1 MATMAKRDADDS
13 DDFDGDGA
21 PAPGVLTALLTLV
34 ARRQRA
40 ALASALIEHGL
51 YPGQEQVLILLND
64 MIPRSTG
71 EIAAAL
77 QVRAPTISKMI
88 IRLEAQGLL
97 KRADNEMDGRLVAVT
112 LTEKGLDLLEVSAA
126 ALLDVEQRMVS
137 DISVKRQRRLEKL
150 LIRMARG
157 LDSPDPELVE

>member
-1 MATMAKRDADDS
+1 MAKRDLDENEEI
-13 DDFDGDGA
+13 DGNDA
-21 PAPGVLTALLTLV
+21 PAPGVVTALLTLV

-40 ALASALIEHGL
+40 ALAAALIEHGL

-71 EIAAAL
+71 EIAAEL

-88 IRLEAQGLL
+88 ARLEAQGLL
-97 KRADNEMDGRLVAVT
+97 KRVGSEADGRLVEVT
-112 LTEKGLDLLEVSAA
+112 LTEKGIQLLEVSAG
-126 ALLDVEQRMVS
+126 ALLNVEQRMLS
-137 DISVKRQRRLEKL
+137 DLSDKRQRRLEKM

-157 LDSPDPELVE
+157 LDSTS